1 MLRALPALLLA
12 VVLLLPPEA
21 QAGTNAPGTLVSSTP
36 VAHPLSAHRILYTST
51 TADGRPVEV
60 SGFVLE
66 PARPWP
72 GAGETPTIVFA
83 PGTRG
88 AGDQCAPSRSDHLHA
103 SATRGSVNVNYEIP
117 VYQAAALH
125 GVRVVVTD
133 YIGLGTAG
141 PHTYV
146 HHTEEAHAVLD
157 AARAVAGGGPVGFFG
172 YSQGGGA
179 AAAAAEHAAR
189 YAPEL
194 DIRGTY
200 SGAPPADLTAVMQAV
215 DGSSIVG
222 VLGYAMTGFAD
233 RDPEFAAALDR
244 ILNDE
249 GRRFM
254 ADNASNCIVDS
265 AVKWAMT
272 DTRRLTV
279 TGQSLSDAGARE
291 PVIAETFAREKLGQA
306 ATTGPIMVGSSTAD
320 DIIPNAQVRQMAA
333 DYCAAG
339 SEVYYRGHEMIS
351 ATSSVP
357 YAVDHATGMVLDLP
371 ASLRYLLD
379 RFHGRPA
386 PSNC

>member
-1 MLRALPALLLA
+1 M
-12 VVLLLPPEA
+12 
-21 QAGTNAPGTLVSSTP
+21 
-36 VAHPLSAHRILYTST
+36 
-51 TADGRPVEV
+51 DV
-60 SGFVLE
+60 SGFIIE

-72 GAGETPTIVFA
+72 GSGPTPTIVFA

-88 AGDQCAPSRSDHLHA
+88 AGDQCAPSRSGYLYA
-103 SATRGSVNVNYEIP
+103 SATPDSVNLNYEIP
-117 VYQAAALH
+117 LYQAAALH
-125 GVRVVVTD
+125 GARVVVTD

-157 AARAVAGGGPVGFFG
+157 AARAVAGDGPVGFYG

-179 AAAAAEHAAR
+179 AAAAAEHAAG

-200 SGAPPADLTAVMQAV
+200 SGAPPADLTAVMEAV

-222 VLGYAMTGFAD
+222 VLGYAMAGFGD
-233 RDPEFAAALDR
+233 RDPEFAAAMDR
-244 ILNDE
+244 LLNDE
-249 GRRFM
+249 GRHFM
-254 ADNASNCIVDS
+254 ADNATNCIGDS
-265 AVKWAMT
+265 TLKWAMT

-279 TGQSLSDAGARE
+279 TGESLSDAGARE
-291 PVIAETFAREKLGQA
+291 PVIAETFEREKLGKN

-320 DIIPNAQVRQMAA
+320 DIIPNAQVKQMAT
-333 DYCAAG
+333 DYCDAG
-339 SEVYYRGHEMIS
+339 SQVYYRGHEIPS
-351 ATSSVP
+351 ATSSLP
-357 YAVDHATGMVLDLP
+357 YAVDHAAGMFLDTP
-371 ASLRYLLD
+371 DSLNYLID